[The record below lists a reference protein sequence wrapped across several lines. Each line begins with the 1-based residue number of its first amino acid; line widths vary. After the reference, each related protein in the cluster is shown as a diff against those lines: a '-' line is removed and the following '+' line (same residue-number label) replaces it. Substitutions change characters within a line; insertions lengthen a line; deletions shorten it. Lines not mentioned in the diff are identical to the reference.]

1 MKNIKKL
8 LGVFMLAIVFGLCFG
23 LNNVKAEEEM
33 SDEFKSYLT
42 DEEEPKFEIKSTF
55 PKNEDDFMV
64 KIIACMFNEH
74 ANGRNI
80 GLADYSEDFTKI
92 DLIINLDED
101 DEETHTVD
109 IKWAYDEEIEKE
121 INDLISEEE
130 KTNDE
135 ITINDMDMIN
145 HYYYRDKYDYMEKSG
160 YKIYFI
166 NSFSTMEKAVV
177 DNKNIFFRTV
187 SFFAGEEDG
196 LKSQVIGGVAWYE
209 YDNTIYTTYE
219 QAILWDIDH
228 IFYVPS
234 DTPDNSDD
242 IRNAAQKR
250 INDYLG
256 NENVKITNIS
266 NVKTVKDF
274 LLGSNYESIED
285 YLQSLYYDTFEEAI
299 QREYDLE
306 GISESDYIYNVEITL
321 GENQVTTFNMI
332 IKRDSTKMINSS
344 KNVDFMTGIE
354 VNTDRPIIPDTIIN
368 VSKLTSGSEYEGIIK
383 LLNLTDSVTYD
394 INLYSKIL
402 DKYITELKDGTFEVK
417 IPIPEKLQGKDLTVY
432 YVTDDGKIE
441 EYEVTIKDGY
451 AIFRT
456 THFSIYTLGYKND
469 SNNSANIENP
479 KTFDNIGNTI
489 IIGFIS
495 LIGLVCI
502 TLYLKKEVIKSN

>member
-1 MKNIKKL
+1 MKKIRNI
-8 LGVFMLAIVFGLCFG
+8 LGVFLVTIVSIL
-23 LNNVKAEEEM
+23 LIPNNIKAEEEM

-42 DEEEPKFEIKSTF
+42 DEQEPKLEIKSTF

-64 KIIACMFNEH
+64 KIIAYMFNEH

-130 KTNDE
+130 KTIDE

-160 YKIYFI
+160 YKMYFI

-187 SFFAGEEDG
+187 SFFDGEEDG

-234 DTPDNSDD
+234 DTPDNTDD

-274 LLGSNYESIED
+274 LLGSNYESIEE

-299 QREYDLE
+299 
-306 GISESDYIYNVEITL
+306 
-321 GENQVTTFNMI
+321 
-332 IKRDSTKMINSS
+332 
-344 KNVDFMTGIE
+344 
-354 VNTDRPIIPDTIIN
+354 
-368 VSKLTSGSEYEGIIK
+368 
-383 LLNLTDSVTYD
+383 
-394 INLYSKIL
+394 
-402 DKYITELKDGTFEVK
+402 
-417 IPIPEKLQGKDLTVY
+417 
-432 YVTDDGKIE
+432 
-441 EYEVTIKDGY
+441 
-451 AIFRT
+451 
-456 THFSIYTLGYKND
+456 
-469 SNNSANIENP
+469 
-479 KTFDNIGNTI
+479 
-489 IIGFIS
+489 
-495 LIGLVCI
+495 
-502 TLYLKKEVIKSN
+502 